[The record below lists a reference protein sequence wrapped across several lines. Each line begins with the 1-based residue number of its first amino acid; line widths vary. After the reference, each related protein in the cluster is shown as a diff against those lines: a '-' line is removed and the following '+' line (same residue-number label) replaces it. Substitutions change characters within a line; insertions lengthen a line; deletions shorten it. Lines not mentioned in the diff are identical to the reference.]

1 MTYDEYKTAI
11 DTAVSN
17 PDTGLAGLPSVLENL
32 KTDLG
37 SIETL
42 NTTISEKDAKIRELQ
57 DTNMKLYM
65 QIGGGSPEPDPDPD
79 PVTGVG
85 VIDEFMN
92 ELFTEEGNNNG
103 N

>member
-17 PDTGLAGLPSVLENL
+17 PDTGLGALPALMENL

-37 SIETL
+37 QIETL
-42 NTTISEKDAKIRELQ
+42 NATITERDNKIRELQ

-65 QIGGGSPEPDPDPD
+65 QIGGGSEPDEQDE

-92 ELFTEEGNNNG
+92 DMFKEDTNNG